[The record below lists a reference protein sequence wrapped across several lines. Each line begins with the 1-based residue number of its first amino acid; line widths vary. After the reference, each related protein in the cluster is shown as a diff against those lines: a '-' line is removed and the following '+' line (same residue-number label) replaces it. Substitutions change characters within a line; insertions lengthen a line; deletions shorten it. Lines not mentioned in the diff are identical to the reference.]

1 MSKSIRI
8 SETGSIGF
16 DLTLLEIY
24 HTSVTASN
32 LIASVSASLFTGSA
46 GIVIDNLPDE
56 YTTFYA
62 KCISGPCTGTTAS
75 LAVIGNAKP
84 GVRYFNVGSTST
96 TSEVSIIT
104 PVVAGPST
112 SPEVLEQT
120 VNFNNVSSFNIQAT
134 PNYPEEFNGWY
145 DAVESGSLWS
155 TSSNL
160 SITIDTFTGS
170 DDFYAY
176 FS

>member
-8 SETGSIGF
+8 SETGSLGF

-32 LIASVSASLFTGSA
+32 LIGSVSASALTGSA
-46 GIVIDNLPDE
+46 GIVFDNISDD

-62 KCISGPCTGTTAS
+62 KCVSGPCSGTTAS
-75 LAVIGNAKP
+75 LAVIGKAKTA
-84 GVRYFNVGSTST
+84 VRRFTVGSTST
-96 TSEVSIIT
+96 TSEVSIVT
-104 PVVAGPST
+104 PTAAGPGA
-112 SPEVLEQT
+112 SPETFEQS
-120 VNFNNVSSFNIQAT
+120 VNFNDHSSFNIQAT
-134 PNYPEEFNGWY
+134 ATYPEEFDGWY
-145 DAVESGSLWS
+145 DAVDSGTLWS

-160 SITIDTFTGS
+160 SITLNTFTGS